1 MDWLLIRLPD
11 GSQRKVPTLI
21 QCPVYGHGSPSLPL
35 MYLHFTPVWI
45 IICSI
50 IRLNLPARFLHPG
63 IPIGWGVIAAI
74 FQYHRSQNQVLA
86 RMLDSRVFV
95 QQFLT
100 GQQACM
106 CIGSGTD
113 VLLNGIRNLT
123 VVRRQIQKF
132 CHIGFLIEDHHPRQR
147 PSSAA
152 GAAPCST

>member
-1 MDWLLIRLPD
+1 MDN
-11 GSQRKVPTLI
+11 
-21 QCPVYGHGSPSLPL
+21 H
-35 MYLHFTPVWI
+35 MLHYPPE
-45 IICSI
+45 
-50 IRLNLPARFLHPG
+50 PASRFLHPG

-113 VLLNGIRNLT
+113 VLLHWLS
-123 VVRRQIQKF
+123 
-132 CHIGFLIEDHHPRQR
+132 D
-147 PSSAA
+147 
-152 GAAPCST
+152 